1 MQKSDIYVAQMM
13 TDLFGR
19 KTGEISRVD
28 YKPQKPA
35 FRRTSDT
42 ETRLER
48 SSPESMGIRSSWVS
62 SLIKKLASDKSTG
75 IHRIMILR
83 GNTVI
88 AETSFSPYQMDDW
101 HVTHSLCKSVTAMAI
116 GLLIGEG
123 RLSLDDR
130 ICNIIKDER
139 SLLSY
144 VLLNETITVRH
155 LLMMSSGVRFNEAG
169 AITGNDWTRQYMEAG
184 NSFSPGASFEYNSM
198 NSYILSA
205 IVTKITGETLTE
217 YLKPRLFEP
226 LGIDRVFWELSPENI
241 SKGGWGLFIRLED
254 MAKLGRLYMQ
264 GGVWEGRQIIPAD
277 FVEQSVKVQISTKME
292 HCKYYG
298 YHVWV
303 NDDRGVYAFSFNGML
318 GQNVMCYPDL
328 DMTVCTNAGNTEI
341 FQQGSL
347 STIIRSAMKDLMAV
361 ELPLPEN
368 EAELSE
374 LKTLCRSL
382 SGRTPGINSICA
394 GGWPESRSMMRAGS
408 LKAVKAS
415 HDLGRRGP
423 RDNRRYGIRSSENLR
438 QICISKLD
446 GAVYDLDIKGVGIFP
461 LLMQVI
467 HNNFTDGMSRIGFRK
482 IGASGLAVTLY
493 EGDKEYMLE
502 CGFMGKPWRST
513 IDMHGEFYDIAVCS
527 DPSTDE
533 YGNIVLKNEITFT
546 EEAAARSI
554 NICFDPFSPGGAPD
568 TIRIRMGETP
578 GQDLILPSLELITT
592 DKAMGLDGYFI
603 SKFTQFGGMDV
614 VSLLTHSTL
623 NPVLKGTLVKR
634 SCPTCSN
641 DTSESGN
648 EKEVPHEQNS

>member
-35 FRRTSDT
+35 FRRTSET

-62 SLIKKLASDKSTG
+62 SLIKKLASDRTTG

-144 VLLNETITVRH
+144 VFLNETITVRH

-169 AITGNDWTRQYMEAG
+169 AITGNDWTKLYMEAG

-264 GGVWEGRQIIPAD
+264 GGVWEGRQILPAD
-277 FVEQSVKVQISTKME
+277 FVEQSVKVQINTKMD

-328 DMTVCTNAGNTEI
+328 DMTICTNAGNTEI

-368 EAELSE
+368 ETELSE
-374 LKTLCRSL
+374 LKALCKSL
-382 SGRTPGINSICA
+382 SGRAPGINVICA
-394 GGWPESRSMMRAGS
+394 GGWPVSRSMMRTGNLQPVKSSRS
-408 LKAVKAS
+408 L
-415 HDLGRRGP
+415 
-423 RDNRRYGIRSSENLR
+423 NRRAPREDRRYAMRSSENLI
-438 QICISKLD
+438 QLCISKLD
-446 GAVYDLDIKGVGIFP
+446 GAVYDLDIKGVGLFP

-467 HNNFTDGMSRIGFRK
+467 HNNFTDGIKRIAFRRS
-482 IGASGLAVTLY
+482 GASGLSMILY
-493 EGDKEYMLE
+493 EGDSEYELE

-513 IDMHGEFYDIAVCS
+513 VDMHGEFYDIAVCS
-527 DPSTDE
+527 DPAADE

-546 EEAAARSI
+546 EEAAARKI
-554 NICFDPFSPGGAPD
+554 NICFDPFGNSGAPE
-568 TIRIRMGETP
+568 TIRIKMGETP
-578 GQDLILPSLELITT
+578 GEDLILPSLELITT
-592 DKAMGLDGYFI
+592 DKAIGLDGYFL
-603 SKFTQFGGMDV
+603 SKFTKFGGMDV

-623 NPVLKGTLVKR
+623 NPVLKGTLTDQSHIAGIAV
-634 SCPTCSN
+634 P
-641 DTSESGN
+641 SESNN